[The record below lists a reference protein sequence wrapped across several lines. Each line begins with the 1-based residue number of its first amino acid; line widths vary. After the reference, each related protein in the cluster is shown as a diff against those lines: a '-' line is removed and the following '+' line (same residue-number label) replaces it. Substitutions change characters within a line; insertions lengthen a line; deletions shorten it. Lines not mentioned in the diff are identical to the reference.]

1 LQSQIQ
7 NCNAVG
13 LFKFF
18 RVRLVHTPD
27 DKIDELAKEYENSV
41 KSLKRNI
48 YKLGWY
54 MRGGVDVHKLFSDTD
69 LEDLEILNKVI
80 EENIETSKQT
90 KMPLI

>member
-1 LQSQIQ
+1 
-7 NCNAVG
+7 
-13 LFKFF
+13 
-18 RVRLVHTPD
+18 
-27 DKIDELAKEYENSV
+27 
-41 KSLKRNI
+41 
-48 YKLGWY
+48 